1 MQRMPCLVH
10 AYGVTSLACASD
22 SITVTIP
29 VDIHLLTLLLHHHH
43 PALLLP
49 AVPLLVPDV
58 VPTHLS
64 LLAQVHALLHGAGL
78 AHQEPGAGHLAVR
91 VLVLNQVTH

>member
-49 AVPLLVPDV
+49 FVPLFVPDV
-58 VPTHLS
+58 VPAHIF
-64 LLAQVHALLHGAGL
+64 LLTQVHALLHSAGL
-78 AHQEPGAGHLAVR
+78 VHQEPGAGPAAVR
-91 VLVLNQVTH
+91 VLVLVTD